1 MLYCNRQ
8 TNLIKMNYT
17 ELQWKQCHI
26 TDVIDNRISPHTGP
40 IIYRWWFHKE
50 DSKVMNVLCEHS
62 GDVLFE
68 NIDKNL
74 PEHVG
79 VASGT
84 YYALYLGKGVNGR
97 RRLKNHLSPRKRTST
112 LRRTIA
118 ALLNTNDE
126 DDITAALLTCYY
138 EWCELDC
145 NKEDLERIEK
155 GLIKDGYYP
164 LNLKD
169 NPNISKQWKEVIQNK
184 RSALTCH

>member
-1 MLYCNRQ
+1 
-8 TNLIKMNYT
+8 MNHT

-40 IIYRWWFHKE
+40 IIYRWWFHK
-50 DSKVMNVLCEHS
+50 DSEVMNVLREHA
-62 GDVLFE
+62 GDVQFE
-68 NIDKNL
+68 MIDMDL

-79 VASGT
+79 VTSGT

-112 LRRTIA
+112 LRRTIG
-118 ALLNTNDE
+118 ALLNTNAE
-126 DDITAALLTCYY
+126 KEITDALSTCYY

-145 NKEDLERIEK
+145 NKKELETIEK
-155 GLIKDGYYP
+155 GLIKDGYFP

-169 NPNISKQWKEVIQNK
+169 NPNIGDCWKEVIQKK
-184 RSALTCH
+184 RKALMCHRELQWI

>member
-1 MLYCNRQ
+1 
-8 TNLIKMNYT
+8 MNYT

-26 TDVIDNRISPHTGP
+26 TDVIDNVISPHTGP
-40 IIYRWWFHKE
+40 IIYRWWFYE
-50 DSKVMNVLCEHS
+50 DSEIMNVLREHA
-62 GDVLFE
+62 GVVQFE
-68 NIDKNL
+68 KIKRKF
-74 PEHVG
+74 PEDNA

-118 ALLNTNDE
+118 ALLHTNDE
-126 DDITAALLTCYY
+126 DKITSVLSTCYY

-145 NKEDLERIEK
+145 NKKELETIEK
-155 GLIKDGYYP
+155 GLIKDGYFP

-169 NPNISKQWKEVIQNK
+169 NPNIGDCWKEVIQKK
-184 RSALTCH
+184 RKALMCHRELQWI

>member
-1 MLYCNRQ
+1 
-8 TNLIKMNYT
+8 MNYT

-40 IIYRWWFHKE
+40 IIYRWWFHK
-50 DSKVMNVLCEHS
+50 DSEVMNVLREHA
-62 GDVLFE
+62 GDVQLE
-68 NIDKNL
+68 MIDMEL

-118 ALLNTNDE
+118 ALLHTNDE
-126 DDITAALLTCYY
+126 DKITSVLSTCYY

-145 NKEDLERIEK
+145 DKKDLERIEK

-169 NPNISKQWKEVIQNK
+169 NPSICNRWKEVIQHK
-184 RSALTCH
+184 RKALKCH